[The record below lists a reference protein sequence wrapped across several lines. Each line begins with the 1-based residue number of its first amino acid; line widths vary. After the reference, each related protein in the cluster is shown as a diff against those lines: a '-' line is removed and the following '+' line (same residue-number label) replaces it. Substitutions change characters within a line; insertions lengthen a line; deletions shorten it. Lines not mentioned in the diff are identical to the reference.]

1 MKRCTLKLAIPSDSQ
16 LLKLEALLLSED
28 HETKDLLRKIGDVCS
43 HVESEYSNKP
53 VSDLVSYMKSVS
65 TVTFF
70 GFDEVVAS
78 GNDIVTL
85 KHRLFGKCFHQVRA
99 VKCVEIVIIYEDRK
113 NYSSQQI

>member
-1 MKRCTLKLAIPSDSQ
+1 MKRCTLKLAIPSDGQ
-16 LLKLEALLLSED
+16 LLKLEATLLSED

-43 HVESEYSNKP
+43 HVESDYSNKP
-53 VSDLVSYMKSVS
+53 VSDLVSYMKSIS
-65 TVTFF
+65 NVTFF

-85 KHRLFGKCFHQVRA
+85 KHRLFGECFHPVRA